1 MRLPSW
7 TNESPERGLSVSA
20 TKSGQDFQNVPRGD
34 HFGSWCR
41 SLVVIS
47 SRSLGWTEVSSG
59 GSKRKCHHC
68 SVVFRVRCERCQGDL
83 LPGCPPRS
91 PLYHTASRQCYA
103 HRFFQHGY
111 VTASRL
117 SECCV
122 LWTLT
127 WPKAHSNPKAPNQ
140 GLLPTSLPFQAV
152 SRAVGVR
159 GWGTPFLKGTMRKSV
174 TGCGTSMSE
183 ALDVRL
189 SRRRSGN
196 RGSNSC
202 LQGAKYRETR
212 L

>member
-1 MRLPSW
+1 MR
-7 TNESPERGLSVSA
+7 

-68 SVVFRVRCERCQGDL
+68 SVVFRVPCECCQGDL

-91 PLYHTASRQCYA
+91 PLYRTASRQCYA

-127 WPKAHSNPKAPNQ
+127 WPKAHSNPKAPQSGSPANV
-140 GLLPTSLPFQAV
+140 TAV
-152 SRAVGVR
+152 PGRLQS
-159 GWGTPFLKGTMRKSV
+159 S
-174 TGCGTSMSE
+174 GCSWMGDPISE
-183 ALDVRL
+183 RHHEEECYRL
-189 SRRRSGN
+189 WH
-196 RGSNSC
+196 
-202 LQGAKYRETR
+202 QHV
-212 L
+212 